1 MSQEAV
7 MGLGHQAMWVVVKTA
22 GPIVL
27 AGLIV
32 GVIVGVFQA
41 ATQIQEQSL
50 VFVPKVLTLL
60 AALSLCGGW
69 MMTRLVDYTQ
79 SLFLSLPQL
88 VR

>member
-1 MSQEAV
+1 VTHEAV
-7 MGLGHQAMWVVVKTA
+7 MGLGQQCMW
-22 GPIVL
+22 L
-27 AGLIV
+27 AAQIAAPMILTGLVV
-32 GVIVGVFQA
+32 GVLVSVFQA

-69 MMTRLVDYTQ
+69 MMTRLVDFTRT
-79 SLFLSLPQL
+79 LFLSLPQL

>member
-1 MSQEAV
+1 MSQETV
-7 MGLGHQAMWVVVKTA
+7 LGLGQQCMW
-22 GPIVL
+22 L
-27 AGLIV
+27 AAQIAAPLILTGLTV
-32 GVIVGVFQA
+32 GVLVSVFQA

-88 VR
+88 IR